1 MDPTPASAT
10 PFTLQARVNAAAHA
24 SGHPVIDAGRG
35 QPNWTAVAPRAGFFR
50 LGQFAVAEAAAA
62 GGRPEWG
69 EMPSAAGIADR
80 LTADLAGD
88 DSTGA
93 VFLAEAVR
101 YAAEQLGFEPDAWV
115 HELVRAV
122 LGFGY
127 PSPTSMLTH
136 LEKVAERYLLTFTGS
151 PVAPSHRF
159 RVFATEGGAAAMTY
173 VFKTLLE
180 NRIVGPGDAVAIAT
194 PTFTPYLQIP
204 VLQSY
209 GFTVVDIDAA
219 HNRSYRF
226 DDEVLLKLLDPRIKV
241 FFVINPGNPDS
252 RAMRPER
259 LEQLRELVETRRPDL
274 LIVVDT
280 AYSTF
285 VEGYRGIT
293 AVLPRNVVVLHSF
306 SKNFAGTGNR
316 VGFLAVHEDSVA
328 DEALAALPDDTKD
341 ALRIRYAPVTADVDN
356 LSFLRRL
363 VADSREVALH
373 NIAGL
378 ATPDQVQMTFFELA
392 FLMPG
397 GDAYVQA
404 TRRELAR
411 RMDALMGAF
420 GVAPP
425 GGTDSMY
432 YAIVDVLA
440 VARAR
445 RGDAFADR
453 LEAEVDPGAVAL
465 RLATDHG
472 VIVQPGSSF
481 RAAPWD
487 LRLSLA
493 SLTAADAAAVGTA
506 VLAVV
511 DALG

>member
-1 MDPTPASAT
+1 MDRTPANAA
-10 PFTLQARVNAAAHA
+10 PFTLQSRVNAAAHA
-24 SGHPVIDAGRG
+24 SGHPVVDAGRG

-50 LGQFAVAEAAAA
+50 LGDFATREAAAA
-62 GGRPEWG
+62 SSRPEWG
-69 EMPSAAGIADR
+69 EMPTVEGIADR
-80 LTADLAGD
+80 LRADLAGD
-88 DSTGA
+88 DSPGA
-93 VFLAEAVR
+93 VFLDEAVR
-101 YAAEQLGFEPDAWV
+101 YGVDVLGFDPDAWV
-115 HELVRAV
+115 HELVRGV

-127 PSPTSMLTH
+127 PAPTSMLAH
-136 LEKVAERYLLTFTGS
+136 LEKVAERYLVTFTGS
-151 PVAPSHRF
+151 PLAPSHRF
-159 RVFATEGGAAAMTY
+159 RVFATEGGAAAMAY
-173 VFKTLLE
+173 VFRTLLE

-204 VLQSY
+204 VLRSY
-209 GFTVVDIDAA
+209 GFTVVDIGAA
-219 HNRSYRF
+219 HNQSYRF

-293 AVLPRNVVVLHSF
+293 AVLPRNVIVLHSF

-328 DEALAALPDDTKD
+328 DEALAALPADTKD
-341 ALRIRYAPVTADVDN
+341 ALRIRYAPVTDDVEH

-378 ATPDQVQMTFFELA
+378 ATPDQVQMTFFALA

-397 GDAYVQA
+397 GEAYVLA
-404 TRRELAR
+404 TRAELAR
-411 RMDALMGAF
+411 RMDALMTAAGLT
-420 GVAPP
+420 PP

-440 VARAR
+440 VAAAR
-445 RGDAFADR
+445 RGQAFADR
-453 LEAEVDPGAVAL
+453 LAAEVDPEVVAL
-465 RLATDHG
+465 TLAADHG
-472 VIVQPGSSF
+472 VIVQPGASF
-481 RAAPWD
+481 RSAPWD
-487 LRLSLA
+487 VRLSLA
-493 SLTAADAAAVGTA
+493 SLTADDAAAVGRA
-506 VLAVV
+506 IVAVV
-511 DALG
+511 DTLG

>member
-1 MDPTPASAT
+1 MDRIPASAT
-10 PFTLQARVNAAAHA
+10 PFNLQGRVNAAAHA

-50 LGQFAVAEAAAA
+50 LGDFATREAAAA
-62 GGRPEWG
+62 SGNPEWG
-69 EMPSAAGIADR
+69 EMPDPTGIAAR
-80 LTADLAGD
+80 LHADLEGD
-88 DSTGA
+88 DSPGA
-93 VFLAEAVR
+93 VFLAEAVQ
-101 YAAEQLGFEPDAWV
+101 YAVDELGFEPDAWV

-127 PSPTSMLTH
+127 PSPNWMLEH

-151 PVAPSHRF
+151 PIAPTHRF

-209 GFTVVDIDAA
+209 GFTVVDIGAS
-219 HNRSYRF
+219 HNQAYRF
-226 DDEVLLKLLDPRIKV
+226 DDQVLLKLLDPRIKV

-259 LEQLRELVETRRPDL
+259 LEQLRELVETQRPDL

-285 VEGYRGIT
+285 VENYRGIT
-293 AVLPRNVVVLHSF
+293 AVLPRNVIVLHSF

-316 VGFLAVHEDSVA
+316 VGFLAVPVDSVA
-328 DEALAALPDDTKD
+328 DEALAALPDATKD
-341 ALRIRYAPVTADVDN
+341 ALRIRYAPVTPDVEN
-356 LSFLRRL
+356 MSFLRRL

-373 NIAGL
+373 NISGL
-378 ATPDQVQMTFFELA
+378 ATPEQVQMTFFELA

-397 GDAYVQA
+397 GNAYVAA
-404 TRRELAR
+404 TRRELAS
-411 RMDALMGAF
+411 RMDALMGAL
-420 GVAPP
+420 GIAPP

-440 VARAR
+440 VARSR
-445 RGDAFADR
+445 RGDALADR
-453 LEAEVDPGAVAL
+453 WAAEVDPEIVAL
-465 RLATDHG
+465 TLASDHG
-472 VIVQPGSSF
+472 VIVQPGASF
-481 RAAPWD
+481 RSDPWD
-487 LRLSLA
+487 VRLSLA
-493 SLTAADAAAVGTA
+493 SLTADDAAAVGRA
-506 VLAVV
+506 VVAVV
-511 DALG
+511 DALV